1 MKTTPR
7 TYVLTMDSPS
17 RKGFRLWMGDSIHA
31 LRHCS
36 VKQIGLALRE
46 LQQNVDSLQT
56 PVSSS
61 SGTYSLNR
69 ATDSMMSSSVSG
81 ADMNRNVS
89 ANVSRYDQPLCCLN
103 GWHGRSKKGG

>member
-7 TYVLTMDSPS
+7 TYVLTLNSPS
-17 RKGFRLWMGDSIHA
+17 RKGLRLWMGDSIHA

-46 LQQNVDSLQT
+46 MQQSVDSLQA

-61 SGTYSLNR
+61 RGSYYLNR
-69 ATDSMMSSSVSG
+69 
-81 ADMNRNVS
+81 NR
-89 ANVSRYDQPLCCLN
+89 
-103 GWHGRSKKGG
+103 